1 MGLVIVAIIVIAAIG
16 WGIVGYR
23 KGAPHG
29 LGKEGVMY
37 SMIGIIGM
45 RKLDAKISEKAA
57 AERQAAKQ
65 NG

>member
-1 MGLVIVAIIVIAAIG
+1 MGLFIVAIIIIGAIV
-16 WGIVGYR
+16 WGFVGYR

-45 RKLDAKISEKAA
+45 RKLDAKISAKKAA
-57 AERQAAKQ
+57 DRQAAKQ